1 MTMEIKNKKSI
12 KAFNTP
18 GLKGK
23 ITIPGD
29 KSISHRALI
38 LGSMCVGK
46 TIIKGLLESEDIFST
61 INALIKF
68 GVDIERKENGDFVVH
83 GVGVG
88 GHLQPD
94 EPVYLGNSGT
104 SARLLIGLVSS
115 CDITVDF
122 LGDESLSSRPMNR
135 IIDPIIRIG
144 AEVIK
149 GDKNKLPFTVKGS
162 SSPLPIKYEMKI
174 PSAQI
179 KSAIMISALNIRGE
193 TTIIEPVLTRD
204 HTENLLN
211 IFGANISITKNKLG
225 HKSISIRGHKE
236 LKPTNIVVPGDPSS
250 AAFIIVAALIVPG
263 SSVVI
268 KNVMIN
274 KTRSIF
280 IDFLIEM
287 GADIIFLSEYQNSGE
302 KVVDLKVNYSQLY
315 GIDIPSTA
323 APAMIDEYL
332 IISIAAA
339 YAKGKTLLKGLG
351 ELRVKESDRFS
362 AIKNILQL
370 AGVRFESFDD
380 DIVIY
385 GNSGSVKGG
394 CLIDTNLDHRVAM
407 ASIVMGLGAE
417 EPIEI
422 DDGSSINTSFSEF
435 FGIMKTLGGNIKN
448 NEK

>member
-1 MTMEIKNKKSI
+1 MEIKNKKSI
-12 KAFNTP
+12 KAFNSP
-18 GLKGK
+18 GLKGT

-38 LGSMCVGK
+38 LGSMCIGK

-362 AIKNILQL
+362 AIKNILQS
-370 AGVRFESFDD
+370 AGIKSESFDD
-380 DIVIY
+380 DITIY
-385 GNSGSVKGG
+385 GNDGSVKGG
-394 CLIDTNLDHRVAM
+394 FSINTNLDHRVGMSA
-407 ASIVMGLGAE
+407 IVMGLGAE

-422 DDGSSINTSFSEF
+422 DDSSSINTSFSEF
-435 FGIMKTLGGNIKN
+435 FDIIETMGGKIKN
-448 NEK
+448 NEN